1 MKETTDMK
9 ITRTDFNEVSAK
21 IYDICQMYRET
32 GSIEDSNT
40 NALVAALNKIFTGKQ
55 CVTVIVTDNHDNI
68 PFGIHVSPTIN
79 NVDLMTILVD
89 TEEFELDRYTVEIDS
104 KLVDFIE
111 ESDLIAVYLLDTI
124 AGVTS
129 PDTIK
134 TLRAIID
141 ITLNSTGD
149 TINIRNS
156 ANYGAILI
164 YGIKNMIRKI
174 VNCSDKKYIESDEFE
189 IDELLERLS
198 VKLSANGSWIEVEA
212 GDPKMS
218 VLAWALLV
226 YNELDTEYK
235 DAVRTLTDARPLTGS
250 ELEKIE
256 IDKCI
261 KSLHRASMETVTEA
275 VLHEF
280 KGLSIFR
287 TLKQNGL
294 RGLEDD
300 LYEYK
305 VRIKNVQ
312 DQGDAIYIMRCINSR
327 LAILEDFLAT
337 EPNLKE
343 ADRARWQGVIDS
355 YRELR
360 AKLSEKKFATADRTL
375 NAYLN
380 FDYSKLDA
388 LDKDDSSALGY

>member
-1 MKETTDMK
+1 MK
-9 ITRTDFNEVSAK
+9 ISRTDFNEVSAK
-21 IYDICQMYRET
+21 IYDICQAFINT
-32 GSIEDSNT
+32 GSVEDTNT
-40 NALVAALNKIFTGKQ
+40 SALVAALNKIFAGKQ
-55 CVTVIVTDNHDNI
+55 CVTVIVTDNHDNL

-104 KLVDFIE
+104 KLINDVQDH
-111 ESDLIAVYLLDTI
+111 DLIAAYMLDTI
-124 AGVTS
+124 AGVIS
-129 PDTIK
+129 PETIT

-141 ITLNSTGD
+141 ITLESTG
-149 TINIRNS
+149 TTLNIKQS
-156 ANYGAILI
+156 ANYSAILI

-174 VNCSDKKYIESDEFE
+174 VNCSDKIYIESDEFE
-189 IDELLERLS
+189 LEELLSTVS
-198 VKLSANGSWIEVEA
+198 VKIASLWKEVEA

-218 VLAWALLV
+218 VLAWVLLV
-226 YNELDTEYK
+226 YTELDTEYK
-235 DAVRTLTDARPLTGS
+235 DAITTLTDAKPLTGS

-261 KSLHRASMETVTEA
+261 KSLHRASTEAVTEA

-305 VRIKNVQ
+305 VRVKNVQ

-327 LAILEDFLAT
+327 LSILEDFLAT
-337 EPNLKE
+337 EPNLKD
-343 ADRARWQGVIDS
+343 ADRARWQGVIDG

-360 AKLSEKKFATADRTL
+360 AKLSEKKFISADKAL

-380 FDYSKLDA
+380 FD
-388 LDKDDSSALGY
+388 